1 MDAGQHHV
9 ELKCG
14 FETLQE
20 LQMLS
25 LDNALTDGGST
36 ATLYLGE
43 RVDGLDPT

>member
-14 FETLQE
+14 FETLE
-20 LQMLS
+20 GLQMLS
-25 LDNALTDGGST
+25 LDNVALRPT
-36 ATLYLGE
+36 AKLYLGE